1 MALSLARFRV
11 PGRLGRALKLARQA
25 RLWTAL
31 GLLAVAPSLRA
42 QLINLG
48 DAANFAGLELG
59 SSVFTISKNTT
70 IVNGNVGVDSNQDLS
85 FSGGGTI
92 NGSIYGGDGTS
103 FAISGSPSI
112 SGGTFTNSS
121 LVLQAVAD
129 ATSAASYYAG
139 LAANESVS
147 ASIFSNGGTI
157 TGSGGLNVIDV
168 TGGINLSRSTLT
180 LSGTASDTFVI
191 NVTGG
196 IDLSRSNIVLSGIN
210 PDQVLFNLAGTGTE
224 LTTTGDSD
232 TAGIFLAANGGINL
246 SGGTHDADF
255 ISGGSMIWQSGVTVT
270 QATSLISPVPEM
282 GRSAMAAAGG
292 GFLLIFGLSLRL
304 RRRTLAA

>member
-1 MALSLARFRV
+1 
-11 PGRLGRALKLARQA
+11 
-25 RLWTAL
+25 
-31 GLLAVAPSLRA
+31 
-42 QLINLG
+42 
-48 DAANFAGLELG
+48 
-59 SSVFTISKNTT
+59 
-70 IVNGNVGVDSNQDLS
+70 
-85 FSGGGTI
+85 
-92 NGSIYGGDGTS
+92 
-103 FAISGSPSI
+103 
-112 SGGTFTNSS
+112 TFTNSS

-157 TGSGGLNVIDV
+157 TGSGGLN
-168 TGGINLSRSTLT
+168 
-180 LSGTASDTFVI
+180 VI